1 MTFAYS
7 VGNKAYNAVRRITE
21 SGKDFSNQSTSL
33 QRRWSMEGQ
42 QTDIPRVRYNDV
54 VGNNAFSDRWI
65 EDAGYLK
72 LRDVTL
78 SYTWNKPLL
87 NFLQGGT
94 IFVTGQNLVCFT
106 KYLGTDPEFSYS
118 YSPLMQGVDYAK
130 VTAPRAFKV
139 GVNLRF

>member
-1 MTFAYS
+1 M
-7 VGNKAYNAVRRITE
+7 
-21 SGKDFSNQSTSL
+21 
-33 QRRWSMEGQ
+33 
-42 QTDIPRVRYNDV
+42 PRVRWNDR

-65 EDAGYLK
+65 EDACYLK

-78 SYTWNKPLL
+78 SYTWQKPLW

-94 IFVTGQNLVCFT
+94 AFVTGQNLVCFT